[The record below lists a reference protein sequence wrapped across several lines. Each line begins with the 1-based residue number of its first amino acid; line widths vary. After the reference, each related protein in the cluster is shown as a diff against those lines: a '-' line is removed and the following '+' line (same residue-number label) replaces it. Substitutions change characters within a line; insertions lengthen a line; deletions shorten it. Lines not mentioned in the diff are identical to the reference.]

1 MKSLLIRDGTVYD
14 GTGAPGFRGH
24 VLVQAGR
31 IEAVLR
37 GQDSLPQAAEVL
49 DATGCAVAPGFIDMH
64 SHSDWVL
71 PLEDHPIWMKSFL
84 EQGVTTVVGGN
95 CGVSTAPMGRRSP
108 QEIEGTLAATILVK
122 PLATAWPS
130 MTDYFDSLERIQPA
144 VNIAELVGHGTIRF
158 ACSGT
163 RRGRLSPDELRLCL
177 DEVKRSFDEGAFGL
191 SFGLGYDPGMFSP
204 LEEIEA
210 FCRVAS
216 ERARLVTVHLKALSR
231 FSPTYPLT
239 TLRPHN
245 LVALQEMLTLA
256 CKTQTRLQIS
266 HFIFVGR
273 RSWDTA
279 ERALRMVEEAARDGV
294 DLRIDAFPYTCGNT
308 TINALL
314 PHWFLA
320 SIPGS
325 YQSRWALARLKA
337 ELEIGFR
344 FVGFSYPDL
353 QIMHTAVQG
362 MEDLD
367 GLRVP
372 EVAARW
378 KVSPFEA
385 LLRLSRASRGRTSM
399 LFHAYSGEPGNEDV
413 LEAVLKH
420 PLCLFETDALVKAA
434 GYPNPAALGTFPR
447 ILGPLVRDKRLFSLE
462 SAIHRMTAASAE
474 RFGLSDRG
482 VLAKGKAADIVIFDP
497 ASISDNPPSG
507 SLPAGK
513 PKGVREVLLNGVR
526 VVRAGSYADGLM
538 AGQVLRR

>member
-1 MKSLLIRDGTVYD
+1 MKTLLIRGGTVYD
-14 GTGAPGFRGH
+14 GTGAPGYKGH
-24 VLVQAGR
+24 VLVQADR

-37 GQDSLPQAAEVL
+37 EQDSLPQADEVF
-49 DATGCAVAPGFIDMH
+49 DASGCAVTPGFIDMH

-71 PLEDHPIWMKSFL
+71 PLEDHAQWMRVFL
-84 EQGVTTVVGGN
+84 EQGITTVVAGN

-108 QEIEGTLAATILVK
+108 RDIEGTLAATILVK
-122 PLATAWPS
+122 PLDTAWPT
-130 MTDYFDSLERIQPA
+130 MNDYFESLERVQPA
-144 VNIAELVGHGTIRF
+144 LNIAQLVGHGTVRF
-158 ACSGT
+158 ACAVK
-163 RRGRLSPDELRLCL
+163 RRGPLSREELRRCL
-177 DEVKRSFDEGAFGL
+177 DEVKRSFDQGAFGL

-204 LEEIEA
+204 LQELEA
-210 FCRVAS
+210 FCRI
-216 ERARLVTVHLKALSR
+216 AREAGLTATVHLKALSR

-239 TLRPHN
+239 TFKPHN
-245 LVALQEMLTLA
+245 LVALQEMLALA
-256 CKTQTRLQIS
+256 RKTGVRLQIS

-273 RSWDTA
+273 KSWATA
-279 ERALRMVEEAARDGV
+279 ARALSMVEKAARDGV
-294 DLRIDAFPYTCGNT
+294 DVGIDAFPYTCGNT

-320 SIPGS
+320 AIPGA
-325 YQSRWALARLKA
+325 YENRWALTRLKA
-337 ELEIGFR
+337 EFEIGFR

-367 GLRVP
+367 GLRIP

-399 LFHAYSGEPGNEDV
+399 LFHTYSGEPGNEYV

-420 PLCLFETDALVKAA
+420 PLCLFETDALVKAS

-447 ILGPLVRDKRLFSLE
+447 ILGPLARDKGLFSLE
-462 SAIHRMTAASAE
+462 SAIHKMTGASAE

-482 VLAKGKAADIVIFDP
+482 VLAKRKAADIVIFDP

-513 PKGVREVLLNGVR
+513 PKGIREVLLNGVR
-526 VVRAGSYADGLM
+526 AVRAGSYVDGVR
-538 AGQVLRR
+538 AGRVLRL